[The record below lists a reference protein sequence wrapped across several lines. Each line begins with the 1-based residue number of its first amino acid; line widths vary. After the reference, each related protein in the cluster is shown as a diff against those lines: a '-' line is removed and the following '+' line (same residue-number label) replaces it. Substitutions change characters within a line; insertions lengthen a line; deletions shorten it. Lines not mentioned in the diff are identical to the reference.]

1 MRLCCIQQGHGILV
15 CSSRRSSA
23 SWPRVGPSLSSFPD
37 TLLPRLSF
45 PTSLSISTAERSGD
59 FADTAP
65 YIRFPIDPPLQLPQ
79 WGTPPDWCYPCN
91 ADSGTIIRVPTWST
105 LVRFPH
111 GPPSS
116 ADPLLSG
123 RPAFPLAPSA
133 ISFSYDFPL
142 PAGPDAG
149 KYGWVLSF
157 GAGIVMSQSRMLE
170 VARVVQPHDQL
181 SYTGTGPGLSF
192 MTGSWVDMLVFFVY
206 VFPLVV

>member
-1 MRLCCIQQGHGILV
+1 MCSPRSSRKLLRRRRLALHRASRSLDSYLNFLSFFDAFSSWSRARFARANVLMRLCCIQQGHGILV

-23 SWPRVGPSLSSFPD
+23 SWSRVGPSLSSFPD

-105 LVRFPH
+105 RVR
-111 GPPSS
+111 
-116 ADPLLSG
+116 
-123 RPAFPLAPSA
+123 
-133 ISFSYDFPL
+133 
-142 PAGPDAG
+142 
-149 KYGWVLSF
+149 
-157 GAGIVMSQSRMLE
+157 
-170 VARVVQPHDQL
+170 
-181 SYTGTGPGLSF
+181 
-192 MTGSWVDMLVFFVY
+192 
-206 VFPLVV
+206 